1 MPRPNAISSL
11 VQPLCRAALALSLA
25 LTASVP
31 LLAQEPEQPAPQE
44 RAALDMRIV
53 SIKAGGKLQGDK
65 PFLGPKIKAYAP
77 LLSPLGYDRYRGLD
91 AEIHEGAGEQVRF
104 ERLPL
109 SYHADVSWKPA
120 QEGTL
125 LLELRI
131 TRPPRAGE
139 KKERVTVVT
148 LKVKA
153 PSGQHFLV
161 KLSDAYPDG
170 DMLLLITA
178 RSVLAG

>member
-1 MPRPNAISSL
+1 MPRAPAISSL
-11 VQPLCRAALALSLA
+11 MKPLGLGVFALTLALAA
-25 LTASVP
+25 GAP
-31 LLAQEPEQPAPQE
+31 LQAQEPAPKE
-44 RAALDMRIV
+44 RVALDMRIV
-53 SIKAGGKLQGDK
+53 SIKAGGELKGDK

-91 AEIHEGAGEQVRF
+91 AEVHAGAGQQLRF

-109 SYHADVSWKPA
+109 SYHADVSWKPG

-131 TRPPRAGE
+131 SRPPRAGE
-139 KKERVTVVT
+139 KEARVTVVR

-161 KLSDAYPDG
+161 KLTDAYPDG
-170 DMLLLITA
+170 DMLLLVTA
-178 RSVLAG
+178 RSALAG

>member
-1 MPRPNAISSL
+1 MPRPTAISSL
-11 VQPLCRAALALSLA
+11 VVPFCAAVFWAGALATT
-25 LTASVP
+25 LTMP

-53 SIKAGGKLQGDK
+53 SIKAGGKLKGDK
-65 PFLGPKIKAYAP
+65 PFLGPKIKAYAS

-91 AEIHEGAGEQVRF
+91 AEIHEGAGQQLRF

-109 SYHADVSWKPA
+109 RYHADVSWKPI
-120 QEGTL
+120 QEGNL

-131 TRPPRAGE
+131 SRAPRAGE
-139 KKERVTVVT
+139 KKRVTVVT

-161 KLSDAYPDG
+161 KLEDAYPDG
-170 DMLLLITA
+170 DMLLLVTA
-178 RSVLAG
+178 RSVLGS